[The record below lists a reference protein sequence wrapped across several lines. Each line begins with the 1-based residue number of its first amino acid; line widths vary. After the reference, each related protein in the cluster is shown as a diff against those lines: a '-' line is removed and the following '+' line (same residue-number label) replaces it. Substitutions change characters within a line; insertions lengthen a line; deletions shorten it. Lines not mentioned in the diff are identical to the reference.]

1 MSNVETIQP
10 TDIDKMITASDEDAW
25 DLTLF
30 TCTTG
35 GRARCAVRCTRTA
48 YPEPLHAEE

>member
-1 MSNVETIQP
+1 
-10 TDIDKMITASDEDAW
+10 MITASDEDAW

-35 GRARCAVRCTRTA
+35 GRARCAVRCTRTG
-48 YPEPLHAEE
+48 YPALETSAAGRITE